1 VVTAPLEAA
10 AAVPAGAGTLY
21 GVGVGPGDPELITVK
36 AVRILRAVPVAAHF
50 AKRGAVGNASTTAMA
65 YLSSE
70 QTLVRL
76 EYPITV
82 ESPPVGVSYADLL
95 HRFYDRSARQLA
107 EHLEAGRDVAVLCE
121 GDPLFFGSFMYLHD
135 RLAGC
140 YPTQVVAGV
149 TSVGAASAVLGK
161 PLTRRNDEFRVL
173 VGISDEDELV
183 SGLAGADAAVV
194 MKLGRN
200 LDKVRRA
207 VERAG
212 LLDQAWYVERATMPG
227 ERALPLG
234 RVEGISAPYFS
245 LVMIPSR
252 RTR

>member
-1 VVTAPLEAA
+1 MT
-10 AAVPAGAGTLY
+10 GALY

-36 AVRILRAVPVAAHF
+36 AVRILRSTPVVAHF
-50 AKRGAVGNASTTAMA
+50 AKRGAAGNACTTAA
-65 YLSSE
+65 PYLSAE
-70 QTLVRL
+70 QTVLRM
-76 EYPITV
+76 EYPLTV
-82 ESPPVGVSYADLL
+82 EAPPAGTSYAEVL
-95 HRFYDRSARQLA
+95 HGFYDRSARQVA

-135 RLAGC
+135 RLAAC
-140 YPTQVVAGV
+140 FPTHVIAGV
-149 TSVGAASAVLGK
+149 TSVGAASALVGK
-161 PLTRRNDEFRVL
+161 PLTRRSDEFRVL

-183 SGLAGADAAVV
+183 SGLSGAGAVVV

-200 LDKVRRA
+200 LAKVKRA

-234 RVEGISAPYFS
+234 RVEDESAPYFS